1 MTCVYDT
8 QDLLGTCKS
17 SRGLIHIR
25 KERIQRL
32 WTKQAQSLWDFIY
45 SERLSELGLFSVQ
58 GCLTRADLI
67 LYWKIFHGKSYITP
81 QFIFAHPQ
89 TVTRGHPFKIMVMR
103 ANSRFRQR
111 FFTRRYI
118 NIWNSLPADVTATN
132 LQPFKRGLAD
142 AIPKKLLGYV

>member
-1 MTCVYDT
+1 MACVYGT
-8 QDLLGTCKS
+8 PDLLGTCES
-17 SRGLIHIR
+17 SRERIRIH

-32 WTKQAQSLWDFIY
+32 WTKQAQSLRDLIY

-67 LYWKIFHGKSYITP
+67 LYWKIFHGKSYIAP
-81 QFIFAHPQ
+81 QFIFTYPQ

-103 ANSRFRQR
+103 ANSSIRQR

-118 NIWNSLPADVTATN
+118 NLWNSLPADVTATN

-142 AIPKKLLGYV
+142 AIPNKLLGYV